1 MGKAVMI
8 TEMLLLF
15 CICSFLLRGE
25 KDFYSV
31 AELGLLLKLF
41 LFSSL
46 LLISTN
52 YFRYKMM
59 HTNGGSLFLSLQ
71 VTQMWDGKTRYDYTF
86 TLFQFYEH
94 LLLNTLEEF

>member
-1 MGKAVMI
+1 MGKAAMI

-71 VTQMWDGKTRYDYTF
+71 VTQMWMERLDMT
-86 TLFQFYEH
+86 TLSHCFNFMNIYY
-94 LLLNTLEEF
+94 